1 MAHTNFQVEA
11 ALYEAEPEP
20 VEGSQAQHR
29 LRGRPLLLARA
40 VWVMSVLINLVAY
53 VSGIP
58 TSYAIANNLSAPTA
72 ARLAELGLAANFP
85 ATYLIILDT
94 ITLII
99 FGFVAL
105 AIFKRRSDEPNAMVA
120 SAMLIFTAMLYTA
133 PGYEARAPIFMVAT
147 GAALGEMLQIA
158 FLLMFPDGRFWPRW
172 SWLLLGPILLWRV
185 AVWYFMY
192 LPKLASFDRVGEIYP
207 FALPPDGVDLLLLV
221 LVFAFAIGA
230 QVHRYRHTSSPAQ
243 RQQTRWIVWGM
254 SITVLIVGSY
264 TVAIDM
270 LPIFQRTSED
280 MVMMRLLGRTVRQLA
295 LCAIPITL
303 LYSILRYKLW
313 NVDILINRTLV
324 YVPLT
329 SVLAGIFAVTMTI
342 TQKIFV
348 SATGEGSEFA
358 TVITTLVLTT
368 TITPI
373 KNEIENF
380 VDRLF
385 KEAPDQFRHLTTFD
399 QQVRAVVDVMDVE
412 HLLRRLLN
420 EALGAV
426 DSCGGA
432 VCLVKDG
439 ALHLVSISSGWE
451 GLPVLQLP
459 INHHS
464 HQQDA
469 NIGWL
474 LLGSRRD
481 GESYSEDERRRL
493 QQSLDEVG
501 HALMLMLAE
510 RRTIRTRPL
519 PAHLTAAWPAAG
531 FSSDGGQAAP
541 QADQPEVAQPISA

>member
-1 MAHTNFQVEA
+1 LTPVRHLFTIRWFMAHTNFQVETT
-11 ALYEAEPEP
+11 LFEPEP
-20 VEGSQAQHR
+20 APPESNQAQQR

-40 VWVMSVLINLVAY
+40 MWVASALINLVAY

-58 TSYAIANNLSAPTA
+58 TSYAIASNLGAGTV

-85 ATYLIILDT
+85 AVYLIALDT
-94 ITLII
+94 TTLVI

-133 PGYEARAPIFMVAT
+133 PGYEARAPLFMVAT
-147 GAALGEMLQIA
+147 GAALGETLQIA

-185 AVWYFMY
+185 AIWYFLY
-192 LPKLASFDRVGEIYP
+192 LPKLASFGQVGEIYP
-207 FALPPDGVDLLLLV
+207 YSLPPDPLDLVLLV

-230 QVHRYRHTSSPAQ
+230 QVHRYRHTSSASQ
-243 RQQTRWIVWGM
+243 RQQTKWIVWGM

-264 TVAIDM
+264 TVAVDM
-270 LPIFQRTSED
+270 LPIFQRGSED
-280 MVMMRLLGRTVRQLA
+280 VVLMRLIGRTVRQLA

-329 SVLAGIFAVTMTI
+329 SVLAGIFAVTMTV

-348 SATGEGSEFA
+348 SATGQGSEFA

-385 KEAPDQFRHLTTFD
+385 KEAPDQFRHLTAFD
-399 QQVRAVVDVMDVE
+399 QQVRTVVEVMDVE

-420 EALGAV
+420 ETLGAV

-459 INHHS
+459 INHH
-464 HQQDA
+464 DA
-469 NIGWL
+469 NVGWL

-493 QQSLDEVG
+493 QQSLDKVG

-519 PAHLTAAWPAAG
+519 PAHLTNSWPPTVKASG
-531 FSSDGGQAAP
+531 D
-541 QADQPEVAQPISA
+541 

>member
-1 MAHTNFQVEA
+1 MTHTNFQVETT
-11 ALYEAEPEP
+11 LVEPEP
-20 VEGSQAQHR
+20 APVEKPSTQYK
-29 LRGRPLLLARA
+29 LSGRPLLLAL
-40 VWVMSVLINLVAY
+40 VLWVASALINLVAY

-58 TSYAIANNLSAPTA
+58 TAYAIAANLSAETT
-72 ARLAELGLAANFP
+72 ARLAELGLAPNFP
-85 ATYLIILDT
+85 ATYLIVLDT
-94 ITLII
+94 ATLAI

-133 PGYEARAPIFMVAT
+133 PGYEARAPLFMVAT
-147 GAALGEMLQIA
+147 GAALGETLQIA

-172 SWLLLGPILLWRV
+172 SWVLLGPILLWRISI
-185 AVWYFMY
+185 WYFVY
-192 LPKLASFDRVGEIYP
+192 LPQLASFDPVGEIYP
-207 FALPPDGVDLLLLV
+207 YYLPPDPLDLVLLV
-221 LVFAFAIGA
+221 LVFAFAVGA
-230 QVHRYRHTSSPAQ
+230 QIHRYRHTSSAVQ
-243 RQQTRWIVWGM
+243 RQQTKWIVWGM

-264 TVAIDM
+264 TVAVDM

-280 MVMMRLLGRTVRQLA
+280 VVIMRLIGRTVRQIA

-329 SVLAGIFAVTMTI
+329 SILTGIFAVTMTV

-358 TVITTLVLTT
+358 AVITTLVIVSA
-368 TITPI
+368 ITPI

-380 VDRLF
+380 VERRF
-385 KEAPDQFRHLTTFD
+385 KEAPDSFRHLTAFD

-420 EALGAV
+420 ETLRAV

-432 VCLVKDG
+432 VCLVKESN
-439 ALHLVSISSGWE
+439 LHLVHISDGWE

-459 INHHS
+459 INHHETS
-464 HQQDA
+464 V
-469 NIGWL
+469 GWL

-481 GESYSEDERRRL
+481 GSSYDEDERRRL
-493 QQSLDEVG
+493 QQSLDKVG
-501 HALMLMLAE
+501 HALILLLAE
-510 RRTIRTRPL
+510 QRTIRTRPL
-519 PAHLTAAWPAAG
+519 PSHLTVAWP
-531 FSSDGGQAAP
+531 P
-541 QADQPEVAQPISA
+541 ADAAQPDRQEAAQRMGA